1 MDKED
6 LWIGGLTT
14 VEYNYSSI
22 ANQEVSL
29 EMELGEGSRVLQG
42 GRRSEEHGK
51 LGDTVGGKGKG
62 NGIGN
67 SAPTR
72 ASQCKA

>member
-1 MDKED
+1 
-6 LWIGGLTT
+6 
-14 VEYNYSSI
+14 
-22 ANQEVSL
+22 
-29 EMELGEGSRVLQG
+29 MELGEGSRVLRG

-62 NGIGN
+62 NGIAN

-72 ASQCKA
+72 ASQAPKLREIAGTDEDCTDADFDEDRKSVV